1 MAEAG
6 VASVV
11 VIGGGAA
18 GMSAAS
24 RVRRLQPEWPITV
37 LERGD
42 YVSFILCGLPYY
54 VQELVESEN
63 RLIVYTPEFFRTQ
76 RNIDVRTRHE
86 VRRIDT
92 ASRLVEAVNLDS
104 GASESFHY
112 DRLVIAAGAEPVRPR
127 IDGLELEGVFT
138 LHSIPSGVAVRSF
151 LRSQRVRRAVIIGA
165 GYVGLEMTEALRN
178 VGADVT
184 LVEASEGVLPGGEP
198 EIAALVDEEL
208 RNQGVD
214 ARTGQ
219 LATALEGDGRV
230 RQVVISDGGVE
241 ADLVVLAVGVRPA
254 VRMAG
259 EAGIDVGPTGA
270 IATDSRMA
278 TSVPDVYAAG
288 DCTEAHHRL
297 TGKPAYVPLGTTA
310 NKQGRVAGI
319 NAAGGS
325 AEFAGIVGTAG
336 LKVFDLEV
344 ARTGLT
350 EAQARDARLDPVS
363 AVIRFPSHST
373 YYPGARELVVK
384 MVADGGSGLVL
395 GAQMCGPEGV
405 AKRIDTVAAALYARM
420 SVADI
425 ESLDLTYAPP
435 FATAWEG
442 IQLAAQRLS
451 DKLPG

>member
-54 VQELVESEN
+54 VQELVESES
-63 RLIVYTPEFFRTQ
+63 RLIVYTPEYFRTQ
-76 RNIDVRTRHE
+76 RNIDVRTRRE

-92 ASRLVEAVNLDS
+92 ASRQVEAVNLDS
-104 GASESFHY
+104 GVSESFHY

-138 LHSIPSGVAVRSF
+138 LHSIPSGVAIRSF
-151 LRSQRVRRAVIIGA
+151 LRSQKVRRAVVIGA

-214 ARTGQ
+214 ARVGQ
-219 LATALEGDGRV
+219 LAGALEGDGRV
-230 RQVVISDGGVE
+230 RRVVLSDGGVD
-241 ADLVVLAVGVRPA
+241 ADVVVLAVGVRPA
-254 VRMAG
+254 AREAQ

-297 TGKPAYVPLGTTA
+297 TGKPSYVPLGTTA

-344 ARTGLT
+344 ARTGLA
-350 EAQARDARLDPVS
+350 EAQAREGGFDPVS

-384 MVADGGSGLVL
+384 MVADAGSGLVL
-395 GAQMCGPEGV
+395 GAQMCGPHGV

-420 SVADI
+420 SVADV
-425 ESLDLTYAPP
+425 ESLDLSYAPP

-442 IQLAAQRLS
+442 IQLAAQRLL
-451 DKLPG
+451 DKLRG